1 LWRIFGSHFYKLL
14 FLSQFQE
21 MQACRAETSVD
32 ELAGQVG
39 GIKVSSG
46 AYFPSATEENKTKGL
61 IRKAERYAQQAK
73 VLWSAGSYDK

>member
-1 LWRIFGSHFYKLL
+1 
-14 FLSQFQE
+14 
-21 MQACRAETSVD
+21 MD

-39 GIKVSSG
+39 GINVSSG
-46 AYFPSATEENKTKGL
+46 AYLPSVTEENKAKGL